1 MPQREVSEGMVS
13 LAHILVETEHV
24 RAWFYALERL
34 PVSFREAAFSEM
46 AAQMRKAGE
55 DSRLADT
62 VASLANAKMY
72 QAVLD
77 TVRERVGGGAPNI

>member
-1 MPQREVSEGMVS
+1 MPQREVSEGVVS
-13 LAHILVETEHV
+13 LAHALVETEHL

-55 DSRLADT
+55 DSRLAEA

-77 TVRERVGGGAPNI
+77 TVRERVGGGARNI